1 MKLLDRVS
9 LILAIVLG
17 LISLGGLYLLGVFQG
32 WWSM

>member
-1 MKLLDRVS
+1 MKLLDRAS

-17 LISLGGLYLLGVFQG
+17 LVSLGALYVLGMLQG